1 MTKDK
6 IIQLAKASLANFR
19 VEGITFEVPESRVR
33 QTEHGWRVTL
43 VPSHLPKRMSPY
55 YEELAI
61 IVEDIAEQEGV
72 NILFSTADPVAGPI
86 AA

>member
-1 MTKDK
+1 MTQEDV
-6 IIQLAKASLANFR
+6 AKLVRAGLIGFR
-19 VEGITFEVPESRVR
+19 VAGITFEVPEAKIR

-43 VPSHLPKRMSPY
+43 VPSHLPERMSPY

-61 IVEDIAEQEGV
+61 IEEELSEREGINV
-72 NILFSTADPVAGPI
+72 LFSTADPVDLAV